1 MSRDLTQGAIG
12 PWLYRLTTPMVMGIF
27 AIFLFNIVDTYFI
40 SMLGTQPL
48 AAISFT
54 FPITMLVMNVA
65 IGLSIATGALVARS
79 LGQKDLDKAKYW
91 VTCSVYFSL
100 IIGLILGLSGTA
112 ILKPLFSLLGASE
125 ELMPFIQDYMVIWFL
140 GSVCLMMMI
149 IINASLR
156 ATGNTKLPSM
166 IMLGSALLNGILDP
180 LLIFGIGPFPRLEV
194 QGAAIATLIS
204 WVFALAF
211 VLHKLHKDKLIEL
224 AFPQQFT
231 SAIKKISSLAIP
243 AAATNMLGPFASA
256 IIIAWVAEYG
266 THAVAAYGVGSRL
279 EPIALI
285 VIFAFT
291 ASLPPFVGQNHGAK
305 QYKRIDEALRKSM
318 SFIFVWQLII
328 YLVLALAAG
337 PMSRLFSD
345 ELEVQKIIQLFIYI
359 VPISYIGLGFCLVIT
374 ATINALH
381 KTRVSLLINILR
393 LFVLY
398 LPFAW
403 LGKELG
409 GLQGLF
415 IGCAIGNALIGLA
428 ILLFFRHVR
437 HSKTWQ
443 RKLLTSD
450 E

>member
-12 PWLYRLTTPMVMGIF
+12 PWLFRLTTPMVMGIF
-27 AIFLFNIVDTYFI
+27 SIFLFNLVDTYFI

-79 LGQKDLDKAKYW
+79 LGQKDLGKAKYW

-100 IIGLILGLSGTA
+100 IIGLVVGLTGTVF
-112 ILKPLFSLLGASE
+112 LDPLFRLLGASD
-125 ELMPFIQDYMVIWFL
+125 ELMPFIQDYMLVWFL

-156 ATGNTKLPSM
+156 ATGNTKLPSL
-166 IMLGSALLNGILDP
+166 IMLGSALLNGVLDP
-180 LLIFGIGPFPRLEV
+180 LLIFGLGPFPRLEV

-204 WVFALAF
+204 WVVALAL
-211 VLHKLHKDKLIEL
+211 VLYKLHTDKLIKL
-224 AFPQQFT
+224 ALPVEFRQ
-231 SAIKKISSLAIP
+231 AIKKISSLAIP
-243 AAATNMLGPFASA
+243 AAVTNMLGPFASA
-256 IIIAWVAEYG
+256 ILIAWVAEYG

-318 SFIFVWQLII
+318 GFIFVWQLVI

-337 PMSRLFSD
+337 PVSCLFSD

-359 VPISYIGLGFCLVIT
+359 VPISYIGLGFCLVST

-381 KTRVSLLINILR
+381 QTQLSLKINLFR
-393 LFVLY
+393 LFILY
-398 LPFAW
+398 LPLAW

-415 IGCAIGNALIGLA
+415 IGCAIGNILSGLA

-437 HSKTWQ
+437 RSRSWQ
-443 RKLLTSD
+443 QKLLTS